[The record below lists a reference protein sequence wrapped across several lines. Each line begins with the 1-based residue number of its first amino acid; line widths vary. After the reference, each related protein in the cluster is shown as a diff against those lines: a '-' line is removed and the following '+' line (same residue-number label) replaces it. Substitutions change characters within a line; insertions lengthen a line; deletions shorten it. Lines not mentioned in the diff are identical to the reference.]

1 LAPRPLRR
9 RLALAA
15 ALLAAALAG
24 CHRTAQRTPCPAG
37 QVCLEYG
44 VATEPLTLDPQ
55 LATAIDE
62 ARVIGDLMIGLTTE
76 AADGTTAPGLAE
88 RWETSPDGLVW
99 TFHLRPATWS
109 DGAPVTADDFVF
121 AYRRILDPHTAAPYA
136 YLVYVLKNGQAV
148 NAGRAPPEAVGA
160 RALDP
165 RTLQLTLA
173 HPAPYLPQL
182 LKHHSFYPV
191 PAHAVR
197 AYGDAWVRPGRYV
210 SDGPYRLTGWRLG
223 DRIQVVKNPRFFDA
237 AHVCISRIT
246 YHATPDATAA
256 ERQVATGELDLE
268 TLFQSNRIDH
278 IRKSLPGYARPH
290 LWQDVVYMSFNT
302 RDPGPLRDRRVRRAL
317 SEAVDRDF
325 MTAKLMRAGQRPAVS
340 FVTPGTAGALPGPR
354 TQWAALSF
362 PARQAEAR
370 ALLAQAGYGRARPLR
385 IELATASASDG
396 LLLAQAI
403 QADWR
408 AVGVDARV
416 TQSEGQI
423 LLANLRN
430 RAFQTAIS
438 SWIADFDDPV
448 TFLGLFKSDTGAQN
462 YGDYR
467 NPAFDRLLTAADEES
482 DGGVRARLLAQAEQM
497 LLDDEAV
504 GPLYFGVSRNLV
516 NPEVTGFVDNLQDIH
531 RARWLCRR

>member
-1 LAPRPLRR
+1 
-9 RLALAA
+9 
-15 ALLAAALAG
+15 
-24 CHRTAQRTPCPAG
+24 
-37 QVCLEYG
+37 
-44 VATEPLTLDPQ
+44 
-55 LATAIDE
+55 
-62 ARVIGDLMIGLTTE
+62 M
-76 AADGTTAPGLAE
+76 AE

-99 TFHLRPATWS
+99 TFHLRPAVWS
-109 DGAPVTADDFVF
+109 DGRPVTADDFVF
-121 AYRRILDPHTAAPYA
+121 AYRRILHPRTAAPYA
-136 YLVYVLKNGQAV
+136 YLVYVLKNGQAA
-148 NAGRAPPEAVGA
+148 NAGRAPVEAIGA
-160 RALDP
+160 RALDA

-197 AYGDAWVRPGRYV
+197 AWGDAWVRPGRYV
-210 SDGPYRLTGWRLG
+210 SNGPYRLTRWRLG
-223 DRIQVVKNPRFFDA
+223 DRIQALKNPRFFDA
-237 AHVCISRIT
+237 AHVCFARID
-246 YHATPDATAA
+246 YYPTPDAAAA

-268 TLFQSNRIDH
+268 ALFQSNRIDH
-278 IRKSLPGYARPH
+278 IRKTLPGYARPS
-290 LWQDVVYMSFNT
+290 LWQDVVYISFNT

-325 MTAKLMRAGQRPAVS
+325 MTAKLMRAGQRPAYS
-340 FVTPGTAGALPGPR
+340 FVTPGTAGAQEGPEAP
-354 TQWAALSF
+354 WARLTFAE
-362 PARQAEAR
+362 RQAEAR
-370 ALLAQAGYGRARPLR
+370 ALLGEAGYGPARPLR
-385 IELATASASDG
+385 IELATASANDS

-408 AVGVDARV
+408 AVGVTAKV

-467 NPAFDRLLTAADEES
+467 NPAYDA
-482 DGGVRARLLAQAEQM
+482 LLAQADEEPDARRRAALLARAEQA
-497 LLDDEAV
+497 LLDDDAV

-516 NPEVTGFVDNLQDIH
+516 NPQITGFVGDLQDIH
-531 RARWLCRR
+531 RARWMCRPAG